1 MKKKKAVAYTRVSTN
16 SSAQV
21 HSYEYQ
27 NEYWQNT
34 ITHNPNYEFS
44 GIYADRGISGS
55 AVAKRPQ
62 LLKMLEDAR
71 KRKFDVIFT
80 KSVARFARNTEELL
94 NTVRELRDL
103 GIKVIFEKEN
113 IDTFDPSSEVFL
125 TVAAA
130 VAENDL
136 RIYSENQKWSIR
148 EKYKNGFISIGNR
161 ILGYRMDNE
170 TNTLIVVPEQAETVK
185 RIFELCLQGYGII
198 PISKIL
204 TQEGRKSIDGEV
216 RWGRGAVRYILS
228 NEKYK
233 GCSLTQKTVT
243 DFGVCRPNKGQAK
256 KYYMEDTHEPI
267 VSKEEFD
274 KAQEAL
280 RERATDAITGK
291 PQPKYPFSHKVIC
304 GVCGSGYSH
313 KVQNPN
319 KSWRSEIWVCQNQH
333 RNGQEACTCTRIKNG
348 VLIEK
353 FIDCY
358 NEFIEKKYEGNRTCE
373 LRVELQRL
381 LEQERELVALRVN
394 HMINLS
400 DYNGEIE
407 QLRGEIES
415 VKVELSKHELNNL
428 KRSDYKKIQQ
438 FDEEKVEKFIDKVII
453 HNNVVTFRFVNGV
466 EISRPYT
473 NGQAGNQKGWMD
485 IRRVK
490 YQTEVLNDS
499 N

>member
-27 NEYWQNT
+27 NEYWQGT
-34 ITHNPNYEFS
+34 ITQNPNYEFA
-44 GIYADRGISGS
+44 GIYADKGISGS
-55 AVAKRPQ
+55 AVAQRPQ

-94 NTVRELRDL
+94 STVRELRDL
-103 GIKVIFEKEN
+103 GIKVVFEKEN

-136 RIYSENQKWSIR
+136 KIYSENQKWSIR
-148 EKYKNGFISIGNR
+148 EKYKNGFISIGNK
-161 ILGYRMDNE
+161 IFGYRMDNE
-170 TNTLIVVPEQAETVK
+170 TNTLIIVPEQAETVK
-185 RIFELCLQGYGII
+185 RVFELCIQGYGLI

-204 TQEGRKSIDGEV
+204 TQEGRKNIFGEV

-233 GCSLTQKTVT
+233 GCSLAQKTVT
-243 DFGVCRPNKGQAK
+243 DFGVCRVNKGQAK

-267 VSKEEFD
+267 VSKEEFEL
-274 KAQEAL
+274 AQEAL
-280 RERATDAITGK
+280 RKRATDVLIGK
-291 PQPKYPFSHKVIC
+291 AQPQYPFSHKVMC
-304 GVCGSGYSH
+304 GVCSSGFSH
-313 KVQNPN
+313 KIQNPN
-319 KSWRSEIWVCQNQH
+319 KPWKTEVWVCQNQH
-333 RNGQEACTCTRIKNG
+333 RNGQEACTCTRIKDT

-358 NEFIEKKYEGNRTCE
+358 NEFIEKKYDGDITCV
-373 LRVELQRL
+373 LKAELQRL
-381 LEQERELVALRVN
+381 LEQERELVALRIN
-394 HMINLS
+394 RMIDLN

-407 QLRGEIES
+407 EIRGSIET
-415 VKVELSKHELNNL
+415 VKAELSKHEMNSL

-438 FDEEKVEKFIDKVII
+438 FNEEKVEKFIDRVII
-453 HNNVVTFRFVNGV
+453 RNGVVTFRFINGV

-485 IRRVK
+485 KRIRN
-490 YQTEVLNDS
+490 QTEVS
-499 N
+499 NGNS